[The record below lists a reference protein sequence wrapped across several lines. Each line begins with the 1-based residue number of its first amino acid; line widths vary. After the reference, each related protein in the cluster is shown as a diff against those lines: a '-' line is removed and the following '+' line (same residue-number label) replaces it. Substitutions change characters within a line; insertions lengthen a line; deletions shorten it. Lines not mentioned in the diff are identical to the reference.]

1 VAAGSEARQAKAAEA
16 LEQTMLRE
24 GGTAAVIVHGLT
36 AFVDCSE
43 GDGAVAARA
52 GIGASLSRLWRAT
65 ARMGAIMV
73 VTATSMDGA
82 TRPAPPLALGLAN
95 VAVSFSGGS
104 PMRALLLK
112 HPGRGAPTISRV
124 AAGTQSNFEVNLEM
138 GRITPPFRQSCI
150 DLLERLRKNYAGM
163 LRDAQNREAFELL
176 LREAWDREHAAMA
189 NAEAPL
195 VIDALNLTANV
206 SNRGKIES

>member
-1 VAAGSEARQAKAAEA
+1 
-16 LEQTMLRE
+16 
-24 GGTAAVIVHGLT
+24 
-36 AFVDCSE
+36 
-43 GDGAVAARA
+43 
-52 GIGASLSRLWRAT
+52 
-65 ARMGAIMV
+65 
-73 VTATSMDGA
+73 
-82 TRPAPPLALGLAN
+82 
-95 VAVSFSGGS
+95 
-104 PMRALLLK
+104 
-112 HPGRGAPTISRV
+112 
-124 AAGTQSNFEVNLEM
+124 LEM

-206 SNRGKIES
+206 SNRQDRGDRGGSWRGGTRPYLPSRSA